1 MKGFKLFFVVCLG
14 LLVFQATIAADN
26 DDTARAAVR
35 RDAAATSGARQK
47 SGTTTPQ
54 SKQTS
59 RGGGRANVATAS
71 SVRERTATRNS
82 GRTTSTPN
90 TTPRST
96 TTRTVS
102 ERNQTTTN
110 LAPRSPGTATTTT
123 ARTAARTATN
133 STRAA
138 TTRGASKQKNTRKSR
153 AATSVGITGAIS
165 ANYTAC
171 RKIYYDCMDEFCAN
185 KDSQLRRCACSSRA
199 TEFNGAKK
207 QLSRIEEKMLDFNQR
222 LLTVNL
228 DAEDVNAMMTSS
240 VGEDAY
246 YDTTDKTKSKKM
258 LDDISKRLNRTFGEE
273 ATTGMG
279 AISLSLNTDS
289 VFDSIDS
296 FGGIDTTSKN
306 GVELYRAA
314 LPVCREMVLETC
326 SAEELSLAES
336 GYQMQIEQDCNT
348 VAKSYQSQ
356 TEQARA
362 KVLESSALL
371 DMSRLD
377 AHQKRNSDDV
387 LTCKKKMLD
396 MLNDTTVCGDKMSK
410 CLDITGQYID
420 PATGKAFLTENLS
433 NLSSLI
439 TRPGAG
445 ETWTKISAN
454 STFVKF
460 IEDKKDYLKP
470 AMEKCQDIADTVWD
484 EFLPDALA
492 QIKLAQDAKLEEVR
506 QACTTLVSE
515 CLVDANDS
523 ITNFDA
529 RALSVFGVSA
539 DLTANTMCAKVKN
552 ACTTLL
558 NSDVAL
564 DETSTNEW
572 GTGIADI
579 TTQKTYE
586 TILSSC
592 NQIGRNCIIQTCK
605 SVSGNFGLCNSITTS
620 PNRHSILTRTACWN
634 EVMQCVA
641 DAGDESIRNI
651 MKLLGK
657 DTADTAFF
665 YNDIYNDGYIP
676 IPDANWPVWSI
687 GSQILDDLCKTEC
700 DDHDNFDV
708 IKCGKCR
715 LTERIWGNCE
725 SNPSQGATSGTNYI
739 LKPDEGL
746 ETLLYWFA
754 TSTGTATDKR
764 ACTNLRCNRRMRVP
778 GATGEA
784 EACADSENS
793 ENITADSRYCPAQQ
807 NYNTNGLQPAGVPD
821 WFENEPTNNDWL
833 YTPVNENYSWSS
845 NNYPHTYFFRMF
857 DNSTQNSKCCW
868 SRPTKNGNAPDS
880 GGDGTDDYI
889 DTTNSPGEMYLGQNT
904 CCLNT
909 PKEVWNGRT
918 NANRGLCLPTNVHNY
933 EVLAKTDNKMIICIL
948 SDGTNAAR
956 KNSFACEKA
965 VTQSDNLSCSEQYN
979 NVSTTNAQSGYPHG
993 KNVFCDGTI
1002 VVIDRS
1008 VQNQP
1013 HQYKLLYTTGGTA
1026 NDTGPGNKTKY
1037 CPSNTANTTGNPSA
1051 GIIQYSVVNDY
1062 TTCENYR
1069 STQQN

>member
-47 SGTTTPQ
+47 SSTTTPQ

-185 KDSQLRRCACSSRA
+185 KNSQLRRCACSSRA
-199 TEFNGAKK
+199 TEFNGAQK

-396 MLNDTTVCGDKMSK
+396 MLTDTTVCGDKMSK

-558 NSDVAL
+558 NSDVAP

-592 NQIGRNCIIQTCK
+592 NQVGRNCIIQTCK

-657 DTADTAFF
+657 DTAGTAFF

-676 IPDANWPVWSI
+676 EADWPVWSI
-687 GSQILDDLCKTEC
+687 GSQILDDLCRTEC
-700 DDHDNFDV
+700 AAETETDFDV

-739 LKPDEGL
+739 LKPDGGL

-764 ACTNLRCNRRMRVP
+764 ACTNLRCNRRMSVP
-778 GATGEA
+778 GETGAA

-793 ENITADSRYCPAQQ
+793 ANITTDSRYCPAQP
-807 NYNTNGLQPAGVPD
+807 NYNTNSLQPEDVPN
-821 WFENEPTNNDWL
+821 WFGDNHPTNDDWL
-833 YTPVNENYSWSS
+833 YTPMDNENYYYSA
-845 NNYPHTYFFRMF
+845 NNYPGTYFFRMF
-857 DNSTQNSKCCW
+857 DNTGNTKCCW
-868 SRPTKNGNAPDS
+868 SRPTKQESPWILNIS
-880 GGDGTDDYI
+880 Q
-889 DTTNSPGEMYLGQNT
+889 PGEMYLGNNT
-904 CCLNT
+904 CCRGE
-909 PKEVWNGRT
+909 PKEVWG
-918 NANRGLCLPTNVHNY
+918 NAAQLTGLKGYCLPSGVWKFKNLGWRNNQVIVCATSMENDSQ
-933 EVLAKTDNKMIICIL
+933 E
-948 SDGTNAAR
+948 
-956 KNSFACEKA
+956 NSFYCEENNSCTSHA
-965 VTQSDNLSCSEQYN
+965 YDTQAGNF
-979 NVSTTNAQSGYPHG
+979 PHG
-993 KNVFCDGTI
+993 ENVYCDGTFI
-1002 VVIDRS
+1002 LIDTS
-1008 VQNQP
+1008 SSP
-1013 HQYKLLYTTGGTA
+1013 HTYKILKNGTA
-1026 NDTGPGNKTKY
+1026 TSRNGFTYKKY
-1037 CPSNTANTTGNPSA
+1037 CPSDTSDGFIEYETNPSSCNQVL
-1051 GIIQYSVVNDY
+1051 IQN
-1062 TTCENYR
+1062 
-1069 STQQN
+1069 

>member
-47 SGTTTPQ
+47 SSTTTPQ

-133 STRAA
+133 STRTT

-396 MLNDTTVCGDKMSK
+396 MLTDTTVCGDKMSK

-470 AMEKCQDIADTVWD
+470 AMEKCQDISDTVWD

-592 NQIGRNCIIQTCK
+592 NQVGRNCIIQTCK

-657 DTADTAFF
+657 DTAGTAFF

-676 IPDANWPVWSI
+676 EADWPGWSI
-687 GSQILDDLCKTEC
+687 GSQILDDLCHTEC
-700 DDHDNFDV
+700 DPDPDNFDV

-725 SNPSQGATSGTNYI
+725 STPSHGATSGTNYI

-764 ACTNLRCNRRMRVP
+764 ACTNLRCNRRMSVP
-778 GATGEA
+778 GETGAA
-784 EACADSENS
+784 EACADSA
-793 ENITADSRYCPAQQ
+793 NITADSRYCPA
-807 NYNTNGLQPAGVPD
+807 NTSSTNTDTPNQS
-821 WFENEPTNNDWL
+821 FIFTPTNNSYGEDNNYENILFFKMGSEDDSSCCWSQKTE
-833 YTPVNENYSWSS
+833 YIQCSNENTGTNCHQSITTPSNTDETYFGSNTCCYGRPMKFYYWSNDSSLHGNGYVQTRGTNICLPHDQWSFKQLGRTVDQNWTNGAEMPVDNSIIICLPSNQKTGEEYSYWCE
-845 NNYPHTYFFRMF
+845 NTIDEQTNNPKCHNTYYAAQNAQDNYPH
-857 DNSTQNSKCCW
+857 
-868 SRPTKNGNAPDS
+868 GNAVICH
-880 GGDGTDDYI
+880 GTFIKVTRQNDGYHY
-889 DTTNSPGEMYLGQNT
+889 SP
-904 CCLNT
+904 LN
-909 PKEVWNGRT
+909 
-918 NANRGLCLPTNVHNY
+918 
-933 EVLAKTDNKMIICIL
+933 
-948 SDGTNAAR
+948 
-956 KNSFACEKA
+956 
-965 VTQSDNLSCSEQYN
+965 QSS
-979 NVSTTNAQSGYPHG
+979 
-993 KNVFCDGTI
+993 
-1002 VVIDRS
+1002 
-1008 VQNQP
+1008 
-1013 HQYKLLYTTGGTA
+1013 YTTLS
-1026 NDTGPGNKTKY
+1026 GNYLDDATKL
-1037 CPSNTANTTGNPSA
+1037 SVTETGN
-1051 GIIQYSVVNDY
+1051 IKYDEVTN
-1062 TTCENYR
+1062 
-1069 STQQN
+1069 